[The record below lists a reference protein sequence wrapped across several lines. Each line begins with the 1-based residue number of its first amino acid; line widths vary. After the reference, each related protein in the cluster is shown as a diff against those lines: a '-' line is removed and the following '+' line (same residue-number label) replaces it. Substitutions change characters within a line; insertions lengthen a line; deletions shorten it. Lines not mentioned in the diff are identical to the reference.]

1 MQFDQLKRREF
12 ITFLTAAAAAWPL
25 AARAQ
30 QPAMP
35 VIGFL
40 HPSSPAEGYRVL
52 AFRQGLKDA
61 GFIDGENV
69 LIEYRWA
76 RQSIGSAPD
85 AGGRVGTA
93 TSRRDRDRRRP
104 FDVCG

>member
-12 ITFLTAAAAAWPL
+12 ILFLGGAVTWPL

-30 QPAMP
+30 QTAMP

-40 HPSSPAEGYRVL
+40 HCSSPAEGYRVL
-52 AFRQGLKDA
+52 QFRQGLKGA

-85 AGGRVGTA
+85 AGGRIGA
-93 TSRRDRDRRRP
+93 APSRRDRDRRFP
-104 FDVCG
+104 FDFCG